1 MNQTVIEFIEKGR
14 AALVHDGA
22 PPELQEGQALVETL
36 YSGVTNGTERHAL
49 LTEHGFGG
57 GFPGRHGYQH
67 IGRVIDVRG
76 EVLGLQAGDLVFC
89 GDYIGH
95 RGWQI
100 VSDGSLVLP
109 LKQDWP
115 LPASALLGVAGVAIR
130 AVRRMRVGIG
140 ANVWVVGQGPI
151 GHFLGQCSRAAGAE
165 VTVSDLLSNR
175 LDAARRAGIETV
187 LDASD
192 PGVDETLAQLGPFD
206 FIFDACSAPN
216 LLDTVF
222 ARRLLAHGGCIGMM
236 AVRRE
241 VTYPWG
247 MLHAAEARIET
258 SCHYDRGD
266 LRALA
271 SLVRRGI
278 VDMKPIISDILPI
291 SEAPGLYERL
301 GAGDPNLIGI
311 VFDWT

>member
-1 MNQTVIEFIEKGR
+1 
-14 AALVHDGA
+14 
-22 PPELQEGQALVETL
+22 
-36 YSGVTNGTERHAL
+36 
-49 LTEHGFGG
+49 
-57 GFPGRHGYQH
+57 
-67 IGRVIDVRG
+67 
-76 EVLGLQAGDLVFC
+76 
-89 GDYIGH
+89 
-95 RGWQI
+95 
-100 VSDGSLVLP
+100 
-109 LKQDWP
+109 
-115 LPASALLGVAGVAIR
+115 
-130 AVRRMRVGIG
+130 
-140 ANVWVVGQGPI
+140 
-151 GHFLGQCSRAAGAE
+151 
-165 VTVSDLLSNR
+165 
-175 LDAARRAGIETV
+175 
-187 LDASD
+187 
-192 PGVDETLAQLGPFD
+192 
-206 FIFDACSAPN
+206 
-216 LLDTVF
+216 
-222 ARRLLAHGGCIGMM
+222 MM